1 MLRGMNSADGVSG
14 AFAEGRSG
22 SPRGLLGP
30 ASARWNDYIGT
41 AAADDAEAILNRPS
55 LYELAEIDRDRW
67 MILAV
72 DILRRGSATTVR
84 IYAIDRDAHQ
94 IVKAS
99 DLDDLGDAEGQLPV
113 STFDLPGPVAERF
126 LNDAFGQISIR
137 LVASYA
143 QPHALVQR
151 ETSSR

>member
-1 MLRGMNSADGVSG
+1 MLRGMNSASGASG

-22 SPRGLLGP
+22 STRGLLGP

-55 LYELAEIDRDRW
+55 LYELAEIDRDQW

-84 IYAIDRDAHQ
+84 IYAIDRDRPPDRQ
-94 IVKAS
+94 GVRS
-99 DLDDLGDAEGQLPV
+99 G
-113 STFDLPGPVAERF
+113 
-126 LNDAFGQISIR
+126 
-137 LVASYA
+137 
-143 QPHALVQR
+143 
-151 ETSSR
+151 